1 MTLLDAMVGEW
12 RRLAG
17 NSGAMLVMLG
27 GVVFYALFYPSPYQG
42 QVVRELRLVVVDAD
56 HSALSRQL
64 VRMADAT
71 DQLELAAMLPDR
83 REAERWL
90 RDGRAHALIEIP
102 SGFQRRALRGEFQAI
117 GAYANAAYF
126 LVYSQAAEGLN
137 QAIASLNAGVVMG
150 KLSLQ
155 GAPAAS
161 LMAQRDPAP
170 LVARPLFNPAG
181 GYANYVV
188 PAVLMLIL
196 QQTLLIGLGLLGRPA
211 PVPAGEG
218 RAATLLGRALVY
230 VGVHAAFLLFFL
242 GVVYN
247 LYHLPQHASPLT
259 LGLFLLP
266 FSLAVSLLGMLLAS
280 LFRSPEFTMQALLL
294 TSIPAIFLSG
304 FSWPVEA
311 MAWPL
316 RALAQLLPSTH
327 AIDGFVRLNQMGA
340 QPSHVAGDWLAMIAL
355 AVGYGGLLAWRVGR
369 TEPSAALPAAPF
381 PAIIRQPYPKE

>member
-1 MTLLDAMVGEW
+1 MATEW

-17 NSGAMLVMLG
+17 NSGAVLVMLG
-27 GVVFYALFYPSPYQG
+27 GVVFYALFYPAPYQA

-71 DQLELAAMLPDR
+71 DQLELAAVLSDR

-90 RDGRAHALIEIP
+90 RDGRAQAWIEIP

-150 KLSLQ
+150 KLRLQ

-161 LMAQRDPAP
+161 LSALRDPAP
-170 LVARPLFNPAG
+170 LVPRPLFNPAG

-188 PAVLMLIL
+188 PAVLMVIL
-196 QQTLLIGLGLLGRPA
+196 QQTLLIGLGLLGGPA
-211 PVPAGEG
+211 PVPAGAS
-218 RAATLLGRALVY
+218 RTATLMGRALVY
-230 VGVHAAFLLFFL
+230 VGLHAACLLFFL
-242 GVVYN
+242 GVVYS
-247 LYHLPQHASPLT
+247 LYQLPQHATPWT

-266 FSLAVSLLGMLLAS
+266 FSLGVSLLGMLLAS
-280 LFRSPEFTMQALLL
+280 LFRSPEFSMQALLL

-311 MAWPL
+311 MGWPL

-340 QPSHVAGDWLAMIAL
+340 QPTHVAGDWLALVAL
-355 AVGYGGLLAWRVGR
+355 CIVYGGLLAWRLGR
-369 TEPSAALPAAPF
+369 EGDVRRLASGTVPRHDS
-381 PAIIRQPYPKE
+381 RRTPKEEHP